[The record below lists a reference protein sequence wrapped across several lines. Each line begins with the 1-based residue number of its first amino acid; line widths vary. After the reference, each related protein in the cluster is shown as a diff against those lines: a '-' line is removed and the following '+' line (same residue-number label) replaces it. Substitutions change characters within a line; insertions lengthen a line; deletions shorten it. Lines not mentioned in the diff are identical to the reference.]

1 MILNKI
7 KLSKKCCTQYNKLY
21 ENYFNYSKTTS
32 IDNIYVSNTFLIKII
47 KSVKTAVLLFNIINN
62 GIVTVTGISILIYI
76 ISSN

>member
-1 MILNKI
+1 MKIILI
-7 KLSKKCCTQYNKLY
+7 TQRQQVP
-21 ENYFNYSKTTS
+21 